1 MMLKP
6 AIKNKRAFTLIELL
20 VVISIITLLMAVFG
34 ISANKI
40 NQVARNLKQK
50 AQMHSMEV
58 GLELYLKDFGDYPD
72 SSAVNVNGSYVYG
85 AQHMTEALFGR
96 DLAGFE
102 VNSKFHD
109 TGDGNLMG
117 TAIADYYNPHSE
129 QSLNRRK
136 GPYMQIKE
144 GGVDVIYMTYGS
156 TPLYTATDIGNIYTD
171 TSLVFNPND
180 TDYQYDSAAPVIVDV
195 FRQKKI
201 TRPSGSTTYVGTP
214 VLYFKAN
221 RGARFFD
228 RNGPTGSSNLGEW
241 TYNYYDNDL
250 ADNGFYNLPNLKN
263 PEDTTNDNLHHFDYS
278 YIDPITNVNGIEYFY
293 DYITNKKIESF
304 DQAQNP
310 EGFLLIS
317 AGRDGIYGTK
327 DDITNFERD

>member
-1 MMLKP
+1 MFKP
-6 AIKNKRAFTLIELL
+6 KVRYIRAFTLIELL
-20 VVISIITLLMAVFG
+20 VVISVITLLMAVFG
-34 ISANKI
+34 ISANKV

-72 SSAVNVNGSYVYG
+72 SDPVNAAGSYVYG
-85 AQHMTEALFGR
+85 PQHLTEALFGR

-102 VNSKFHD
+102 VNSKFHG
-109 TGDGNLMG
+109 TGDGTLNG
-117 TAIADYYNPHSE
+117 AAITDYYKPYSDIS
-129 QSLNRRK
+129 QNRRK

-144 GGVDVIYMTYGS
+144 GGVDVIYMNYGT
-156 TPLYTATDIGNIYTD
+156 TPLYSTAELTAGSIYHD
-171 TSLVFNPND
+171 SSLAFDPSD
-180 TDYQYDSAAPVIVDV
+180 LDSQYNTAAPVIVDV

-201 TRPSGSTTYVGTP
+201 ERPSGENTYVGTP

-221 RGARFFD
+221 RGSKLFSSD
-228 RNGPTGSSNLGEW
+228 GPGSGATYSSLKEW
-241 TYNYYDNDL
+241 TYNYFDNS
-250 ADNGFYNLPNLKN
+250 GFYELPNLKN
-263 PEDTTNDNLHHFDYS
+263 PTDPDTTHRFSPGYT
-278 YIDPITNVNGIEYFY
+278 DPVTGLTGIEAFY
-293 DYITNKKIESF
+293 DYITNDKVSSF

-327 DDITNFERD
+327 DDVTNFER